1 MANREL
7 AHDGGRARPAQS
19 PRAGNWLQAEERTL
33 PVGKGSRL
41 DLGFTVISEQVVCG
55 RLNNLF
61 VMGALPGALSASP
74 PGPLFAAGTETQPP
88 ANSAP

>member
-61 VMGALPGALSASP
+61 VMGALPWGPLCISSGALV
-74 PGPLFAAGTETQPP
+74 GRGNR
-88 ANSAP
+88 NSTSGE